1 MTEDTDKKS
10 ESERD
15 YEEGKLSCSLSFEI
29 EGHKVS
35 MTSGYD
41 YETTE
46 GLAPMGWVWGA
57 VVGEVLLSMRP
68 HMTQDQWKDFVGG
81 IRSQFDEYERQA

>member
-1 MTEDTDKKS
+1 MTEETDKQPEDK
-10 ESERD
+10 RD

-29 EGHKVS
+29 NGHKVS

-46 GLAPMGWVWGA
+46 GLASMGWVWGHA
-57 VVGEVLLSMRP
+57 VGEVLLSMRP
-68 HMTQDQWKDFVGG
+68 HMAQDQWEDFMRGLADE
-81 IRSQFDEYERQA
+81 IAEYER

>member
-1 MTEDTDKKS
+1 MTEEADNKPENK
-10 ESERD
+10 RD

-29 EGHKVS
+29 DGHKVS

-41 YETTE
+41 YETTD
-46 GLAPMGWVWGA
+46 GLASMGWVWGH

-68 HMTQDQWKDFVGG
+68 HMAQDQWKDFMRGLADEM
-81 IRSQFDEYERQA
+81 DEYQR